1 MGGERRRVRLRD
13 RIELDAANVRRGFR
27 RVLTAAGLPAAEW
40 TPRELRYSFVSLLS
54 DSGVTID
61 QIARLVGHTGGSTV
75 TEQIYRKQIR
85 PVIDDGAT
93 AMNRLFRDE
102 AG

>member
-1 MGGERRRVRLRD
+1 MACELVLEQRVEVLRRSIGDRRDQREPRRIDDSPCPHSLR
-13 RIELDAANVRRGFR
+13 RAPPVEGQF
-27 RVLTAAGLPAAEW
+27 
-40 TPRELRYSFVSLLS
+40 
-54 DSGVTID
+54 D